1 MENLLISIPFVL
13 VCAIVLTIFFEENC
27 SNQDFICGE
36 TGFFAVKYIGKQVF
50 LRKKKMKVQV
60 ITIDTKEVIATFP
73 SWEDY
78 TNAMPN
84 GLDSDNSKK
93 FEIVV
98 SK

>member
-27 SNQDFICGE
+27 SNQDFICGQ
-36 TGFFAVKYIGKQVF
+36 TKVFAVKYIGKQVF

>member
-1 MENLLISIPFVL
+1 
-13 VCAIVLTIFFEENC
+13 
-27 SNQDFICGE
+27 
-36 TGFFAVKYIGKQVF
+36 
-50 LRKKKMKVQV
+50 MKVQV

-84 GLDSDNSKK
+84 GLDADNSKK

>member
-13 VCAIVLTIFFEENC
+13 VCSIVLTIFFEENC

-36 TGFFAVKYIGKQVF
+36 TGVFAVKYIGKQVF